1 MTGLA
6 RLHRLLNMRA
16 SLTAVILAATLA
28 GCVNTGPARLP
39 VAEATRANVDLAQ
52 DFLDLTFRLET
63 GQTLDRL
70 LKYEGPV
77 RVSLDPAL
85 SAYEGDLKAVLSA
98 IRRGAGINIAQGG
111 ANAQIHVFQVP
122 AAEMRAAVPGAAC
135 LVAPAVRSWAEFQ
148 TVPRRRWSTLTTLG
162 QASVFIPDDASP
174 YSVRACLNEEIA
186 QALGPVNDLYRL
198 PDTVFNDDN
207 IHLELTSFDLLI
219 LRILYSNK
227 LQNGASRDAVVAML
241 PSLLS
246 RLNPSG
252 NGLPSAPR
260 GQAPAGWERALET
273 SLNANA
279 SDISRA
285 IAARTVLNLSRQI
298 SPADH
303 RVVLSLMIAGRFV
316 MRENPR
322 EARTLFSEAHR
333 LSLAQ
338 LGPNNLRSAQTAYHL
353 AATMIGENPQGA
365 LDLAAQFLPV
375 ATRAHDAP
383 LEAGLY
389 AVRAIAYLRL
399 GQRAEANVARLASI
413 ASSQIAFGTND
424 DDQDPLLGFPTS
436 AATN

>member
-1 MTGLA
+1 
-6 RLHRLLNMRA
+6 MRA
-16 SLTAVILAATLA
+16 SLISTLLAVTLA
-28 GCVNTGPARLP
+28 GCVNTSPARLP
-39 VAEATRANVDLAQ
+39 AADTTRANVDLAQ

-70 LKYEGPV
+70 LKYQGPV

-85 SAYEGDLKAVLSA
+85 AEYQGDLKAILTN
-98 IRRGAGINIAQGG
+98 IRRGAGVNIALGG
-111 ANAQIHVFQVP
+111 AESQIHVLQVP
-122 AAEMRAAVPGAAC
+122 AAEMRASVPGAAC

-148 TVPRRRWSTLTTLG
+148 TEPRRRWSTLTSLG
-162 QASVFIPDDASP
+162 QASVFIPDDAPP

-207 IHLELTSFDLLI
+207 IYLELTPFDLLI
-219 LRILYSNK
+219 LRILYSK
-227 LQNGASRDAVVAML
+227 DLENGASREEVVAVL
-241 PSLLS
+241 PSVLA

-252 NGLPSAPR
+252 NGRPSMPR
-260 GQAPAGWERALET
+260 GPAPAGWERALET

-285 IAARTVLNLSRQI
+285 MAARTVLNLSRQI

-322 EARTLFSEAHR
+322 EARALFSEAHS

-338 LGPNNLRSAQTAYHL
+338 LGPNNLRSAQTGYHL

-365 LDLAAQFLPV
+365 LDLVAEFLPV
-375 ATRAHDAP
+375 ATRTHDRP

-399 GQRAEANVARLASI
+399 GQRAEADAARLASI